1 MIRALI
7 LLLLLAFPVAADEHL
22 PLGGGVTTWVPFTAP
37 CGPSKGLFELLAQR
51 EEYLLFT
58 GTGAVFGTDGRPY
71 GGGMLIFANQ
81 SSGTWTVVQQLTSD
95 FACMITSGENFR
107 PYTGPIPNMTD
118 DDT

>member
-7 LLLLLAFPVAADEHL
+7 VSLLLVSPVAAHEHL

-37 CGPSKGLFELLAQR
+37 CGPSEGLFRLLAQR

-71 GGGMLIFANQ
+71 GGGMLMFSNQ
-81 SSGTWTVVQQLTSD
+81 TTGTWTMVQQMTKD

-107 PYTGPIPNMTD
+107 PYTGPIPMSKD
-118 DDT
+118 KL